1 MRLQRRSPHWTVRGT
16 RGNKT
21 FQVKTGLSI
30 CCLLYH
36 GPLPQE
42 ADGKPGTET
51 VWFIVSISWLL
62 LDIIKLVHMDHFKV
76 ISHGCDLALFFTCLL
91 VAWTFMMQIITV
103 IRVFFFLTQQA
114 SWQSYGDDRSPGT
127 QCSSQ
132 KIVWH
137 VTLQHVVFTVLALE
151 VLLSTKNEHFKQKYC
166 KLFFRDHTPPWTT
179 LKWLHIW
186 FETCSL
192 HLILFY
198 LFNFK
203 MAVVVFCLNVVFFLL
218 FYYSLISQCHVC
230 FAGSYLVFCLSCF
243 CVMVVSKQL
252 VGGLGSSPAWS

>member
-1 MRLQRRSPHWTVRGT
+1 MVNQAQRRYGSSFPSHDCFWTSLNLCTWIILKSSVMDVIWLFFSPVYLLH
-16 RGNKT
+16 
-21 FQVKTGLSI
+21 GLLW
-30 CCLLYH
+30 C
-36 GPLPQE
+36 
-42 ADGKPGTET
+42 K
-51 VWFIVSISWLL
+51 LL
-62 LDIIKLVHMDHFKV
+62 LWLE
-76 ISHGCDLALFFTCLL
+76 
-91 VAWTFMMQIITV
+91 
-103 IRVFFFLTQQA
+103 FFFFKPNKLAGNPMEMTEVQELQTN
-114 SWQSYGDDRSPGT
+114 RN
-127 QCSSQ
+127 SQ